1 MASWTPPERPSVE
14 ERPWL
19 GLAMLALVG
28 LLTLLLLRIL
38 WSGTGVWYLVLG
50 LLLIGGA
57 AVAVFT
63 RGQRG
68 QVEPKVSRPGLGGS
82 RLPLLLAG
90 GGVVLLALLLVPTTG
105 SDESESEEQV
115 SPVTITTPVS
125 AVAGA
130 AVTPAVVATAGP
142 EGAQAYVVESG
153 DTLWDIAQRFGTTV
167 EALVEANGL
176 EDAADLTIGQ
186 EITIPEPGQ

>member
-1 MASWTPPERPSVE
+1 MASWTPPERPGVG

-19 GLAMLALVG
+19 GLAMLAVVG
-28 LLTLLLLRIL
+28 LLTLLLLRVL

-68 QVEPKVSRPGLGGS
+68 PVEPMASRPGLGGP

-90 GGVVLLALLLVPTTG
+90 GGVVLLALLLVPTTDSG
-105 SDESESEEQV
+105 ESEGQEVV

-125 AVAGA
+125 SVAGV
-130 AVTPAVVATAGP
+130 AVTPAAVATPGL
-142 EGAQAYVVESG
+142 EGAQTYVVESG

-176 EDAADLTIGQ
+176 EEAADLTVGQ
-186 EITIPEPGQ
+186 QLIIPEPGQ

>member
-28 LLTLLLLRIL
+28 FLTLLLLRL
-38 WSGTGVWYLVLG
+38 VWSGTGVWYLVVG
-50 LLLIGGA
+50 LLLVGGA

-63 RGQRG
+63 RAQRG
-68 QVEPKVSRPGLGGS
+68 PLQPMAARPALAGS

-90 GGVVLLALLLVPTTG
+90 AGAMLLALLLVPTTDSG
-105 SDESESEEQV
+105 ESEAEEV
-115 SPVTITTPVS
+115 TSPVTVSTPVS
-125 AVAGA
+125 SVAGV
-130 AVTPAVVATAGP
+130 AVTPAAVATPAQG
-142 EGAQAYVVESG
+142 GAETYVVESG

-167 EALVEANGL
+167 DALVEANGL
-176 EDAADLTIGQ
+176 EDAADLIVGQ
-186 EITIPEPGQ
+186 QLTIPESSQ